1 MLLWFSRIEIHLWI
15 LLEFVIHVI
24 CILLKARRLILNHA
38 RMRRRALL
46 VIVHGSIVWKNLLLR
61 SESLVLVHFVML
73 IASILK
79 ALILQLRLIVHYWFS
94 GMPKMGWTAADLM
107 FCSPGMIFKAAVGV
121 EMGGMLKPLHFIFII
136 LMIHFWRLLRPE
148 GCSVFEGIVVGV
160 LINWLP
166 IIILYEFMAWL
177 HNLI

>member
-1 MLLWFSRIEIHLWI
+1 
-15 LLEFVIHVI
+15 
-24 CILLKARRLILNHA
+24 
-38 RMRRRALL
+38 
-46 VIVHGSIVWKNLLLR
+46 
-61 SESLVLVHFVML
+61 
-73 IASILK
+73 
-79 ALILQLRLIVHYWFS
+79 
-94 GMPKMGWTAADLM
+94 
-107 FCSPGMIFKAAVGV
+107 MIFKAAVGV

-177 HNLI
+177 HNLQSTRLIIIENLISIILWVPDEFFSVVGLVLSVCCVL